1 MLDLKNMYYNY
12 LKILSF
18 YTLPLYFFVQKDK
31 KNIEKDPWDIY
42 VDRCTV
48 DENTFLNRRN

>member
-1 MLDLKNMYYNY
+1 MLDLRDMYYNY

-18 YTLPLYFFVQKDK
+18 YILPFNFFVQKNK
-31 KNIEKDPWDIY
+31 KEKDPWDIY

-48 DENTFLNRRN
+48 DENTFLNRRK